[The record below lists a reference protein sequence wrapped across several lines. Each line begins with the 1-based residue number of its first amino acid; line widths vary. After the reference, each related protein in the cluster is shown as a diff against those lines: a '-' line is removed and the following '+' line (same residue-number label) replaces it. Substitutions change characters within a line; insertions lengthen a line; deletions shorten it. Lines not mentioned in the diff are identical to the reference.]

1 MDLPFSRPRK
11 RFGQNFLHDRTV
23 IERIVKELEISPATT
38 LLEIGPG
45 RGALTRRLLERVEH
59 AVAVEIDRDLAGRLR
74 DAFPKTRLHVIEED
88 ILKLDFARLGR
99 VVHQRPVRWTVAGN
113 LPYNISK
120 PIVMRLVESVAS
132 IERAVLMFQREVA
145 QRLCAGPGGA
155 DYGPLSIL
163 PRAVYAIDRV
173 MDVAPGAFRP
183 RPRVVSTVTRW
194 RARSERPST
203 DELALLRATLQA
215 AFSNRRK
222 TLRNNV
228 RRALGSERVLEQAGL
243 DGARRPQELS
253 PEEFHAL
260 AAFWPKAR

>member
-1 MDLPFSRPRK
+1 MDQPLPRPRK
-11 RFGQNFLHDRTV
+11 RFGQNFLHDRAV
-23 IERIVKELEISPATT
+23 IERIVAELAISSETT

-45 RGALTRRLLERVEH
+45 RGALTRRLLEQAEH
-59 AVAVEIDRDLAGRLR
+59 AVVVEIDRDLAQHLR
-74 DAFPKTRLHVIEED
+74 DAFPKTGLHVIEDD
-88 ILKLDFARLGR
+88 ILELDFARLGR
-99 VVHQRPVRWTVAGN
+99 LVHQRPVCWTIAGN
-113 LPYNISK
+113 RPYNISK
-120 PIVMRLVESVAS
+120 PVAMHLVESVAS

-155 DYGPLSIL
+155 DYGPLSVL
-163 PRAVYAIDRV
+163 PRAVYEIDRV

-183 RPRVVSTVTRW
+183 RPKVISTVTRW
-194 RARSERPST
+194 LARSERPST
-203 DELALLRATLQA
+203 DELALLRATLRA

-228 RRALGSERVLEQAGL
+228 RQALGSERVLEQAGL

-260 AAFWPKAR
+260 AAFWPKAP